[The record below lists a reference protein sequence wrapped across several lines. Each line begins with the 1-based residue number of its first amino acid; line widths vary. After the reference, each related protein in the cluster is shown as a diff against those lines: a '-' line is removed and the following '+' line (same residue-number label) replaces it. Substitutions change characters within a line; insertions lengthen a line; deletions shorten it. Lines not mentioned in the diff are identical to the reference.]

1 MEEVETQQA
10 ASSTVS
16 TYHEVSVDVRENR
29 FSKDDIFFKDKKG
42 KTRKTTDVIGKDLLT
57 KEEFVG
63 NTTGISVMTI
73 FWMIELDETEIEVPS
88 PLPSAFAFH

>member
-1 MEEVETQQA
+1 MKGDALMTARTEGCGAQSLGA
-10 ASSTVS
+10 A
-16 TYHEVSVDVRENR
+16 
-29 FSKDDIFFKDKKG
+29 
-42 KTRKTTDVIGKDLLT
+42 GKDLLT

>member
-1 MEEVETQQA
+1 MI
-10 ASSTVS
+10 S
-16 TYHEVSVDVRENR
+16 
-29 FSKDDIFFKDKKG
+29 FSKTRRAKHG
-42 KTRKTTDVIGKDLLT
+42 KPTDMIGKDLLT